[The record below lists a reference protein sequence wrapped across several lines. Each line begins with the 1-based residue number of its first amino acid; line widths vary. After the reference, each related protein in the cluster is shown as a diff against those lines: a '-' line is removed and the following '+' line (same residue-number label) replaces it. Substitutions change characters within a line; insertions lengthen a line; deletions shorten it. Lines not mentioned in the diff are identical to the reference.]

1 MNNPPSAASLW
12 RWSAYGFYGLSTK
25 YCFLLTN
32 LFAAII
38 AIITFSYGAWL
49 YVNRSQYYEL
59 LAPSLYVDVCRI
71 MMVISL
77 MSLANSGI
85 AVYAVHR
92 ELRCLIYS
100 FSTASAILCFSL
112 IIGGLMGF
120 VFRQKLD
127 QTPLHLK
134 MLTSLKELYG
144 SSDMPEIT
152 FAWDSLQK
160 EFKCCG
166 VNGTEDYSIWRTSK
180 WHMHQKA
187 PKPAFPDS
195 CCIPTSIEACQR
207 LSHSLDEA
215 MPNGHLPNHF
225 LADAGLYKNQEKA
238 EAITTFAISHHLSP
252 PFYTNT
258 CHMPFRKDLLSVVHV
273 AAWLCVACSLSLLV
287 PAIFAAFYAKL
298 IKK

>member
-1 MNNPPSAASLW
+1 MNPPSAASLW

-100 FSTASAILCFSL
+100 GHEYA
-112 IIGGLMGF
+112 
-120 VFRQKLD
+120 
-127 QTPLHLK
+127 QTICH
-134 MLTSLKELYG
+134 SKELFEL
-144 SSDMPEIT
+144 SRMTPKS
-152 FAWDSLQK
+152 
-160 EFKCCG
+160 CG
-166 VNGTEDYSIWRTSK
+166 VRNGTGSK
-180 WHMHQKA
+180 WSKHLGLWSKH
-187 PKPAFPDS
+187 
-195 CCIPTSIEACQR
+195 
-207 LSHSLDEA
+207 L
-215 MPNGHLPNHF
+215 GHTWSN
-225 LADAGLYKNQEKA
+225 
-238 EAITTFAISHHLSP
+238 
-252 PFYTNT
+252 
-258 CHMPFRKDLLSVVHV
+258 
-273 AAWLCVACSLSLLV
+273 LV
-287 PAIFAAFYAKL
+287 RSR
-298 IKK
+298 